1 MKIAILDTY
10 YPDVLSARYRSEP
23 GLALTGYA
31 NQHAA
36 LIALAFGTSDFYSRH
51 LNDLGHQASDLI
63 VNCEPLQ
70 RAWARE
76 TGVRVAAAQ
85 MRIPHRYFRLP
96 VIGSMAC
103 ALSGFSRIALAQLE
117 ALQPDILYCQ
127 DLWFM
132 TPQLARRLRP
142 HVGRIVGQTA
152 SPLPPPE
159 YLASYDLI
167 VTSFPH
173 YVPRLRALG
182 IAAEYL
188 PIAFEP
194 AVLDRIGTVKRD
206 IGASFVGGI
215 SRHHG
220 RALPML
226 EYLARNTP
234 IEFFGY
240 GAERL
245 GYDSP
250 IRERHHGEAWAL
262 DMYRAIARSHVTF
275 NRHIDVAEDNANN
288 MRLYEA
294 TGVGTLLITDSKRNL
309 AQLFEPGREVVV
321 YSDAEEAARLI
332 RHYLE
337 HPDEAAE
344 IARAGQA
351 RTLRE
356 HTYRQ
361 RMESLVPML
370 ERCLEQPRRPG

>member
-10 YPDVLSARYRSEP
+10 YPDVLAARYR
-23 GLALTGYA
+23 GDRALAQSSYA
-31 NQHAA
+31 EQHAA
-36 LIALAFGTSDFYSRH
+36 LLAMAFGTSDFYSRH
-51 LNDLGHQASDLI
+51 LTDLGHEASDLI

-70 RAWARE
+70 RAWALEHGLR
-76 TGVRVAAAQ
+76 VRAPQ
-85 MRIPHRYFRLP
+85 MRIPHRAFRLP
-96 VIGSMAC
+96 VVGSLAC
-103 ALSGFSRIALAQLE
+103 SLSGFARIALAQVE
-117 ALQPDILYCQ
+117 ALRPDVLYCQ

-132 TPQLARRLRP
+132 TPRMAQRLRP

-152 SPLPPPE
+152 SPLPPSQ

-173 YVPRLRALG
+173 YVPRLRAMG

-194 AVLDRIGTVKRD
+194 RVLDLLGTVRRD

-245 GYDSP
+245 APGSP
-250 IRERHHGEAWAL
+250 IRDRHHGEVWAL
-262 DMYRAIARSHVTF
+262 DMYRALARSHVTF
-275 NRHIDVAEDNANN
+275 NRHIDVAGDNANN

-294 TGVGTLLITDSKRNL
+294 TGVGTLLITDTKQNL

-321 YSDAEEAARLI
+321 YSNAEEAARLI
-332 RHYLE
+332 RHYLA
-337 HPDEAAE
+337 HPDEAAG

-351 RTLRE
+351 KTLRE

-361 RMESLVPML
+361 RMEALVPML
-370 ERCLEQPRRPG
+370 AGCLAQPRRD